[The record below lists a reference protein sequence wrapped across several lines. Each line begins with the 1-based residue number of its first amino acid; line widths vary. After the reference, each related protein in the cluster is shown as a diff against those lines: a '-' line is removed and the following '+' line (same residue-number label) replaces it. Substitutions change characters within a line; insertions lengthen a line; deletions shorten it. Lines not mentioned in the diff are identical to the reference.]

1 MLLNFIPFIGNNEAG
16 DIFCKCA
23 GGVLF
28 AEPVFKSWFLAL
40 PSYRPQV
47 AMATAHILKIA
58 ECESL
63 GRPFPAG
70 DTKDTV
76 DLRGRVGGFP
86 TDWTQNYLVF
96 PI

>member
-1 MLLNFIPFIGNNEAG
+1 MTF
-16 DIFCKCA
+16 
-23 GGVLF
+23 F
-28 AEPVFKSWFLAL
+28 ANAPAESCLQSRSFVKSWFLAL